1 MTADETAPATAARPR
16 LSIGRV
22 LLLAVTALCL
32 YLFAPSIAE
41 VFEAWNKLGEVH
53 PAAIPVILL
62 FELASFGCT
71 WMLQRIALRTHGWFP
86 VVTTQLAG
94 NSFNRITPGG
104 GATGTALQARM
115 LVDAGFNPAKAGTGI
130 TVQSLLI
137 TAAVFA
143 MPVFVLP
150 AIVLGTNVPGSLAE
164 AAWIGIVIF
173 GLMAGAFA
181 LMLSSRRP
189 LVGLGRA
196 IQWTANHLRFGR
208 PHITGLPERM
218 VKERDEIR
226 RTLGE
231 RWIAAVANAIG
242 RWMFEYLV
250 LLVTLYAIGA
260 TPDMWLV
267 LLAFV
272 AASLARDDPVLAGWA
287 RLRGG
292 RARGDARALRDHD
305 RPSGP
310 RDARVPTRLVLAPHP
325 HRVRGV
331 VGFPP
336 SLPARTGRHAL
347 STRRRAR
354 PQPLGESDGGHRG
367 VRGSDG
373 VEGLERVLGTRKL
386 RVGHRCE

>member
-1 MTADETAPATAARPR
+1 MTADETAPASVARPR

-22 LLLAVTALCL
+22 LLLAITALCL

-62 FELASFGCT
+62 FEFASFGCT

-115 LVDAGFNPAKAGTGI
+115 LVDAGFDPAKAGTGI

-137 TAAVFA
+137 SAAVFA

-164 AAWIGIVIF
+164 AAWIGIVVF
-173 GLMAGAFA
+173 GVMAGAFA
-181 LMLSSRRP
+181 LLLSSRRP
-189 LVGLGRA
+189 LVALARA

-231 RWIAAVANAIG
+231 RWIGAVANAIG

-272 AASLARDDPVLAGWA
+272 AASLLGMIPFSPGGLGFVEAGLAATLALSGITTGQAVLATLVF
-287 RLRGG
+287 RLVSFWLPIPIGFAAWWMFRRRYP
-292 RARGDARALRDHD
+292 RARAA
-305 RPSGP
+305 
-310 RDARVPTRLVLAPHP
+310 TR
-325 HRVRGV
+325 
-331 VGFPP
+331 
-336 SLPARTGRHAL
+336 
-347 STRRRAR
+347 
-354 PQPLGESDGGHRG
+354 
-367 VRGSDG
+367 
-373 VEGLERVLGTRKL
+373 
-386 RVGHRCE
+386 